1 MQKVD
6 TFQAAQLNSP
16 SSRVTDANDIPQPAE
31 VEQQPVLEEDRPVLK
46 EDRPVSKGD
55 Q

>member
-6 TFQAAQLNSP
+6 TFQAAQLNSL
-16 SSRVTDANDIPQPAE
+16 SLRIADANDIPQPTK
-31 VEQQPVLEEDRPVLK
+31 VEQQPVLEEDRPV
-46 EDRPVSKGD
+46 SKGD